1 MSSLLCMLFNL
12 CIGYSYLPEEI
23 IKIILIPIV
32 INRAESICLYAM
44 WRFVRLMLRS
54 VVFEVSDTSDFP
66 KINLNG
72 IALKK
77 VNNFKCLGHMLTSSL
92 RDDDAIERERK
103 KNNVL
108 FQFSHY
114 FSYFDCYYFIII
126 FEFLLTMA
134 DLFLKF

>member
-1 MSSLLCMLFNL
+1 MLFNL

-126 FEFLLTMA
+126 FELLKCFIVIICIISIN
-134 DLFLKF
+134 DD